1 MPAKQA
7 FTFSDPEGLKAVVA
21 ERLGLDS
28 GGLEARLLTPDFY
41 GEVWKVESRDAAYIA
56 RLCALSTDSP
66 YLSAK
71 RFIQGVALEPVRL
84 EFIKEYTSV
93 PVPNVYFFE
102 PHSPTLH
109 CSLTLTENL
118 PGRHLHQKNQEDWDS
133 IVRAYARSI
142 GRGLKDIHALSH
154 VQFGQE
160 GNAVGLHDSWAD
172 VFQILWEGL
181 IKEVCYDPALV
192 QRFFDAYERMRPS
205 FEDIPT
211 ASLLHGHL
219 HQSNFLLDP
228 SGTVTGV
235 IDWVD
240 SLWGDP
246 LWDLVY
252 LKFSN
257 ALGVS
262 FFVEYPEAKII
273 IQSKAGLIRGC
284 FYGYF
289 IYLERILKAQ
299 KVDANTS
306 DFLRLVVEK
315 LEGLEA

>member
-28 GGLEARLLTPDFY
+28 AGLEARLLTPDFY

-154 VQFGQE
+154 VQFGHE
-160 GNAVGLHDSWAD
+160 GKAVGLHDSGAD
-172 VFQILWEGL
+172 VFQILW
-181 IKEVCYDPALV
+181 
-192 QRFFDAYERMRPS
+192 
-205 FEDIPT
+205 
-211 ASLLHGHL
+211 
-219 HQSNFLLDP
+219 
-228 SGTVTGV
+228 
-235 IDWVD
+235 
-240 SLWGDP
+240 
-246 LWDLVY
+246 
-252 LKFSN
+252 
-257 ALGVS
+257 
-262 FFVEYPEAKII
+262 
-273 IQSKAGLIRGC
+273 
-284 FYGYF
+284 
-289 IYLERILKAQ
+289 
-299 KVDANTS
+299 
-306 DFLRLVVEK
+306 
-315 LEGLEA
+315 